1 MGEEEGGDP
10 GGTRMADGTIDMQG
24 LAAFARSRGGSLL
37 SGEFSGAT
45 RPHRWRCA
53 AGHEF
58 EATPR
63 LLVDGGYWCPE
74 CFPSPDA
81 GWDWERQAA
90 VDPQVDRF
98 YRKG

>member
-1 MGEEEGGDP
+1 MSEEAGGDP
-10 GGTRMADGTIDMQG
+10 GGTQRADGNIDMQG

-37 SGEFSGAT
+37 SGEFFGVT

-53 AGHEF
+53 LGHEF

-63 LLVDGGYWCPE
+63 LLMHGGYWCPE
-74 CFPSPDA
+74 CFPSADA
-81 GWDWERQAA
+81 GWDWERQAE

-98 YRKG
+98 YRRG